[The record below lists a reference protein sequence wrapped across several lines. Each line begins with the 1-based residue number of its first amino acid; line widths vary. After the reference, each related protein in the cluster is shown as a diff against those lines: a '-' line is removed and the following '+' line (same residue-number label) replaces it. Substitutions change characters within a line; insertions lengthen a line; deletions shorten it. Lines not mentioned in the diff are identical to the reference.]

1 MSLRR
6 KRNASNAQSKEQQGR
21 DMCQRRLALFVRQ
34 FEKEAEERM
43 NELDARMENML
54 ATVDKVYNVE
64 VMKMP
69 LSLRNTLLADLMS
82 VKSTDS
88 PPVQSAAVPRASVK
102 LGNKTKRTRT
112 LAGSNSTGNLR
123 GSTVTAKRNQSRLT
137 KSNEQTAPVKPKLR
151 SVVSTGDLH
160 CSVAG
165 SAAHITVTTAQGQ
178 TVSFSEETKYEINLD
193 MLDDVAWCQ
202 IQRLTQNP
210 VFRKTGPNPT
220 LCSAPSH
227 TLLMYWCYEN
237 ENVTLWPRLEPNADD
252 LYIFTGHSAVVFRCV
267 KETDLIIIHSNKLH
281 LTGNL
286 ANCIRM
292 WARMK
297 AIGKRQGD
305 NALNVTGPIL
315 QFYERYYNATYPLSK
330 SEEIAVSDAEA
341 KDSGSEPDSDEA
353 GCGTSKPVDDADSTF
368 TAAEMVSAVSSTVI
382 ETPPPSEVVLTL
394 IKNDLYGANKDKDNC
409 FSPKLQGVT

>member
-82 VKSTDS
+82 EEQVSASDVSIAMKNESLEMNQPLKRNHSKRVKSTDS

-123 GSTVTAKRNQSRLT
+123 GSTVTAKRTQSRLT

-178 TVSFSEETKYEINLD
+178 TVSFSEETKDEINLD
-193 MLDDVAWCQ
+193 MLDDLAWCQ
-202 IQRLTQNP
+202 IQRLTRLMDYLSRRNP
-210 VFRKTGPNPT
+210 
-220 LCSAPSH
+220 C
-227 TLLMYWCYEN
+227 
-237 ENVTLWPRLEPNADD
+237 
-252 LYIFTGHSAVVFRCV
+252 
-267 KETDLIIIHSNKLH
+267 
-281 LTGNL
+281 
-286 ANCIRM
+286 
-292 WARMK
+292 
-297 AIGKRQGD
+297 Q
-305 NALNVTGPIL
+305 
-315 QFYERYYNATYPLSK
+315 Q
-330 SEEIAVSDAEA
+330 
-341 KDSGSEPDSDEA
+341 
-353 GCGTSKPVDDADSTF
+353 
-368 TAAEMVSAVSSTVI
+368 
-382 ETPPPSEVVLTL
+382 
-394 IKNDLYGANKDKDNC
+394 
-409 FSPKLQGVT
+409 